1 MKKTLSENS
10 RKITVLQVNEKSLI
24 RQYTTLVEMERQLRK
39 ENGKQKNELI
49 AMEAEV
55 GEKIGRLQR
64 FKVYLI
70 FFFLAIKTFNHE
82 EERIV

>member
-1 MKKTLSENS
+1 M
-10 RKITVLQVNEKSLI
+10 NEKSLI